1 MISLIE
7 HNDYYKHKMP
17 QILESPKRLRVIKK
31 ELKESG
37 FLDKQEV
44 ALISPELATVKIL
57 KTIHTEQLVDTVKHG
72 SMVGDTA
79 ITGDTI
85 TNEFTFQ
92 AALRSVG
99 GAIKAGEIAIG
110 SENHV
115 AFALTRPPGHHATKT
130 NAMGFCFFNN
140 LAIAANHLIEKK
152 KAKKVAII
160 DFDNHYGNGTADI
173 FYERS
178 DILNISLHIDPK
190 LSFPYQGRAAEIG
203 EGEGTGYNI
212 CIPLPEKT
220 GDKEYLEAFDKIVP
234 SVIQE
239 YKPDVILVSAG
250 YDGLDGD
257 PYGYLG
263 LSVFGFQ
270 AIGERIA
277 QLATTVCH
285 GKVAM
290 TLEGGYKFDE
300 LGQAFIAS
308 LKPFL
313 KDHEF
318 NSKKLLNNLNSSGNK
333 SQIKATLVELKKLL
347 KPYWRID

>member
-1 MISLIE
+1 MISFIE
-7 HNDYYKHKMP
+7 HNDFYKHKMP

-31 ELKESG
+31 ELSASG
-37 FLDKQEV
+37 FLEKKDV
-44 ALISPELATVKIL
+44 AVISTQLATVEII

-72 SMVGDTA
+72 SMVGDVA

-99 GAIKAGEIAIG
+99 GAIKAGELAI
-110 SENHV
+110 SDENQV

-140 LAIAANHLIEKK
+140 LAIAANHLVEKK
-152 KAKKVAII
+152 KAKKIVII

-190 LSFPYQGRAAEIG
+190 LSFPFQGRAAEIG

-220 GDKEYLEAFDKIVP
+220 GDKEYLEAFDRIVP
-234 SVIQE
+234 SIVQQ
-239 YKPDVILVSAG
+239 YNPDVILVSAG

-277 QLATTVCH
+277 QLAKEVCQ
-285 GKVAM
+285 GKVALV
-290 TLEGGYKFDE
+290 LEGGYKFEE
-300 LGQAFIAS
+300 LGQAFTAS
-308 LKPFL
+308 MKPFL
-313 KDHEF
+313 TDYEPDA
-318 NSKKLLNNLNSSGNK
+318 KKLGSNLNSSGDK

-347 KPYWRID
+347 KPHWRID

>member
-1 MISLIE
+1 
-7 HNDYYKHKMP
+7 MP
-17 QILESPKRLRVIKK
+17 QILENPKRLRVIKK
-31 ELKESG
+31 ELTDSG
-37 FLDKQEV
+37 FLEKKDV
-44 ALISPELATVKIL
+44 ALITTELATEKIL

-99 GAIKAGEIAIG
+99 GAIKAGEIAISG
-110 SENHV
+110 ENQV
-115 AFALTRPPGHHATKT
+115 VYALTRPPGHHATRT

-140 LAIAANHLIEKK
+140 LAIAANQLTEKK
-152 KAKKVAII
+152 KVRKIVII
-160 DFDNHYGNGTADI
+160 DYDNHYGNGTADI

-190 LSFPYQGRAAEIG
+190 LSFPYQGRATEIG
-203 EGEGTGYNI
+203 EGEGLGYNI

-220 GDKEYLEAFDKIVP
+220 GDKEYLEAFDRIVP
-234 SVIQE
+234 PIVQE

-250 YDGLDGD
+250 YDGLNED

-277 QLATTVCH
+277 KLAREVCQ
-285 GKVAM
+285 GKVALV
-290 TLEGGYKFDE
+290 LEGGYKFEE
-300 LGQAFIAS
+300 LGQAFTAS
-308 LKPFL
+308 MKPFL
-313 KDHEF
+313 HGYEF
-318 NSKKLLNNLNSSGNK
+318 NSKKLVSNLNSSGNK
-333 SQIKATLVELKKLL
+333 SQIKGTLGELRKIL

>member
-1 MISLIE
+1 MISFIE

-17 QILESPKRLRVIKK
+17 QILENPKRLRVIKK
-31 ELKESG
+31 ELTASG
-37 FLDKQEV
+37 FLERKDV
-44 ALISPELATVKIL
+44 TLISAELATEKIL

-72 SMVGDTA
+72 SMVGDVA

-99 GAIKAGEIAIG
+99 GAIKAGELAVS
-110 SENHV
+110 SENQV
-115 AFALTRPPGHHATKT
+115 AFALTRPPGHHATRT

-152 KAKKVAII
+152 KAKKIAII

-173 FYERS
+173 FYERN
-178 DILNISLHIDPK
+178 DILNVSLHIDPK
-190 LSFPYQGRAAEIG
+190 LSFPYQGREAEIG

-234 SVIQE
+234 SIVRE

-250 YDGLDGD
+250 YDGLNGD
-257 PYGYLG
+257 PYGYLS
-263 LSVFGFQ
+263 LSVSGFQ

-277 QLATTVCH
+277 QLANEVCH
-285 GKVAM
+285 GKVAL

-300 LGQAFIAS
+300 LGRAFTAS
-308 LKPFL
+308 MKPFL
-313 KDHEF
+313 TDYEF
-318 NSKKLLNNLNSSGNK
+318 NSKKLCKQN
-333 SQIKATLVELKKLL
+333 QRAF
-347 KPYWRID
+347 